1 MRTSLITFA
10 MMLIIASAAHAQ
22 EPLCI
27 IDGVIFADC
36 SRTSTLDPAR
46 IESIEILKGPAAAAR
61 YGNRATGGV
70 ILIETKG
77 GRGPAAP
84 AQADPLAKELFP
96 PELVMANQQ
105 AIALTE
111 AQRSAIQAAMRE
123 AQARFVDLQFAVSAE
138 MEKLG
143 QLLAQARVDESAALA
158 QVDRV
163 LAAEREIKRAQLGL
177 MIRIKNQ
184 LTAEQQAEL
193 RALRR

>member
-1 MRTSLITFA
+1 MKTGIIALA
-10 MMLIIASAAHAQ
+10 MALIIAPAAATQ

-27 IDGVIFADC
+27 IDGVIVSDC
-36 SRTSTLDPAR
+36 SRAGTLDPSR
-46 IESIEILKGPAAAAR
+46 IESIEILKGQAAAAR
-61 YGNRATGGV
+61 YGNRAAGGV
-70 ILIETKG
+70 IMIATKG
-77 GRGPAAP
+77 GRGPEALTQP
-84 AQADPLAKELFP
+84 DPLAKDLFP

-105 AIALTE
+105 AIELTDS
-111 AQRSAIQAAMRE
+111 QRSAIQGAMRE
-123 AQARFVDLQFAVSAE
+123 AQSRFVDLQFAVSGE

-143 QLLAQARVDESAALA
+143 QLLGQTRVDEAAVLA

>member
-1 MRTSLITFA
+1 MRATLIALA
-10 MMLIIASAAHAQ
+10 MILVVASAARAQ

-27 IDGVIFADC
+27 IDGVVVPDC
-36 SRTSTLDPAR
+36 SRAGTLDPSR
-46 IESIEILKGPAAAAR
+46 IESIEILKGPTAAAQ
-61 YGNRATGGV
+61 YGSRAIGGV
-70 ILIETKG
+70 IMIATKG
-77 GRGPAAP
+77 GRGPGALT
-84 AQADPLAKELFP
+84 QADPLSKDLFP

-105 AIALTE
+105 AIGLTDN
-111 AQRSAIQAAMRE
+111 QRSAIQSAMRD
-123 AQARFVDLQFAVSAE
+123 AQSRFVDLQFAVSGE

-143 QLLAQARVDESAALA
+143 QLLAQPRVDEAAALA

-184 LTAEQQAEL
+184 LSAEQQAEL

>member
-1 MRTSLITFA
+1 MKTPLISLA
-10 MMLIIASAAHAQ
+10 MVLIVAAAANAQ

-27 IDGVIFADC
+27 IDGVVVPDC
-36 SRTSTLDPAR
+36 SRAGTLDPSR
-46 IESIEILKGPAAAAR
+46 IESIEILKGPTAAAQ
-61 YGNRATGGV
+61 YGSRAVGGV
-70 ILIETKG
+70 IMIATKG
-77 GRGPAAP
+77 GRGPGALL
-84 AQADPLAKELFP
+84 QTDPLAKDMFP

-105 AIALTE
+105 AIDLTDS
-111 AQRSAIQAAMRE
+111 QRSAIQAAMRD
-123 AQARFVDLQFAVSAE
+123 AQSRFVDLQFAVSGE

-143 QLLAQARVDESAALA
+143 QLLAPARVDEAAVLA

-177 MIRIKNQ
+177 MIRIKNR